1 MKVVTSLNLF
11 QIFDLIGRAVS
22 LGVFLVEQPGNGEEK
37 KQAVID
43 MVLSLMDEF
52 DICIPLP
59 DSVFEFVLD
68 FLVDSVVDIL
78 NNTIWKEEA
87 TA

>member
-1 MKVVTSLNLF
+1 MVVISLNLF
-11 QIFDLIGRAVS
+11 QTFDLIGRAVS
-22 LGVFLVEQPGNGEEK
+22 LGVFLVEQPGNGEKK

-52 DICIPLP
+52 DIRVPLP

-78 NNTIWKEEA
+78 NSTIWKEEA